1 MGLLDHVRLGLD
13 EIGSTAASPTMTTTT
28 TTTTT
33 EAIDSVPSLKDG
45 GSDRCFDVG
54 EALRMIGKANNPAAS
69 VNNSFSLKFWS
80 QPEHLLDKLKMQY

>member
-1 MGLLDHVRLGLD
+1 M
-13 EIGSTAASPTMTTTT
+13 
-28 TTTTT
+28 
-33 EAIDSVPSLKDG
+33 KDG
-45 GSDRCFDVG
+45 GSDRFFDVG